1 MLLELLERQRIATP
15 DPEATPAACPD
26 PLYNQLTILREPAP
40 TWDAITE
47 LDRNLVGPPYPAVG
61 ARLCYYARTNE
72 GPTTDRLVDEA
83 TAESLRGQ
91 VVGALR
97 FGSAYP
103 CALETDRPHVIVF
116 VDAAGGSFEVR
127 IDASPCHGIVAGGA
141 VYGSGRTGPELV
153 AALDAQL
160 R

>member
-1 MLLELLERQRIATP
+1 
-15 DPEATPAACPD
+15 
-26 PLYNQLTILREPAP
+26 
-40 TWDAITE
+40 
-47 LDRNLVGPPYPAVG
+47 
-61 ARLCYYARTNE
+61 
-72 GPTTDRLVDEA
+72 
-83 TAESLRGQ
+83 
-91 VVGALR
+91 
-97 FGSAYP
+97 
-103 CALETDRPHVIVF
+103 VIVF